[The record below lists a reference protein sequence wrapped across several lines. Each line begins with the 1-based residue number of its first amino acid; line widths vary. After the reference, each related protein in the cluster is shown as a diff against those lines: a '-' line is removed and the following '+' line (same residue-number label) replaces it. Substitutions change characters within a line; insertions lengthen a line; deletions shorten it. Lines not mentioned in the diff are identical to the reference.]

1 MASAWRTER
10 ATLSPLPEPLPE
22 PFDVALTRRVS
33 AECTVSFEGRTYS
46 VPFRLVGQP
55 VEVRGC
61 ARHVQVLAGAEIVA
75 AHPRG
80 TPERLVLD
88 PQHCEGESTET
99 VIAPVPLGR
108 MGTRLA
114 EIAAMTP
121 ERRPLDLY
129 AALAEVAR

>member
-1 MASAWRTER
+1 MCPATGADVASAWRTER
-10 ATLSPLPEPLPE
+10 ATLTPLPEPLPE
-22 PFDVALTRRVS
+22 PFDAALTRRVS
-33 AECTVSFEGRTYS
+33 AECAVSFEGRTYW

-88 PQHCEGESTET
+88 PQHFEGESTE
-99 VIAPVPLGR
+99 IALAPVPRGR

-114 EIAAMTP
+114 WTASSRLRA
-121 ERRPLDLY
+121 RRL
-129 AALAEVAR
+129 